1 MGGSRSLLEELSLVG
16 ARALSLGEEAALV
29 IARVAAIFGVILIGW
44 IGYRLVAALIA
55 RLLRRLEGVAVS
67 PARAQRARTLGPLL
81 TSIARY
87 LVGFLVAVVILQ
99 QIGIDVRTLIV
110 SAGVA
115 GLVIGLGAQSL
126 IKDVV
131 SGFFLLFENLVTVG
145 DVVEVGSHT
154 GVVESVGLRVT
165 KIRKFSGELRI
176 VPNGELTSFGQHSA
190 GWGRAVVEVG
200 VDYAQDAGRVLRVLE
215 SVGKAFREAHPG
227 LVLEP
232 PTAEGILRFGDAD
245 VMFRLHARV
254 DAQQKFP
261 LELELRRRVKEALDA
276 EGVGGPR
283 AHRVV
288 LLSTDARPGSGR
300 AENKE
305 LNA

>member
-1 MGGSRSLLEELSLVG
+1 VTAASLLDGVARLLGRLLRLGEAATESLARLLVILVTILVG
-16 ARALSLGEEAALV
+16 WV
-29 IARVAAIFGVILIGW
+29 V
-44 IGYRLVAALIA
+44 YRLVVSLVERILRPSAGSADYTL
-55 RLLRRLEGVAVS
+55 RL
-67 PARAQRARTLGPLL
+67 QRARTLGPLVEN
-81 TSIARY
+81 TARY
-87 LVGFLVAVVILQ
+87 AVAFVVGVLVLQ
-99 QIGIDVRTLIV
+99 EVGIDVRAVMV

-115 GLVIGLGAQSL
+115 GLAVGLGAQSL
-126 IKDVV
+126 IKDVIT
-131 SGFFLLFENLVTVG
+131 GFFLLFESLVAVG
-145 DVVEVGSHT
+145 DVVEVGPHV

-200 VDYAQDAGRVLRVLE
+200 VDYAQDAGRTLRVLE
-215 SVGKAFREAHPG
+215 SVGKAFLAAHPG
-227 LVLEP
+227 VVLEP

-245 VMFRLHARV
+245 VVFRLHVRV

-276 EGVGGPR
+276 EDLGGPR

-288 LLSTDARPGSGR
+288 LLSTDARPGPGR
-300 AENKE
+300 AESR
-305 LNA
+305 